1 MCGLQKL
8 QCEFS
13 YAGCG
18 AEFIRDHQKEHMEQN
33 TQKHLALVAAAT
45 LKISQRFD
53 QKLQEKDVQIRVLAT
68 KLSEQQRQVERQTK
82 LINLQDQQIK
92 ELKRH
97 LEYTKV
103 KLLPLTNQL
112 RSSPDVCRF
121 SPPYHTTITRNPK
134 VDYSLS
140 PPLHT
145 HPGGYTFR
153 LLVWSNGALGGRGTH
168 VSEAVCP
175 YNGDNDGSLA
185 FPARFIITLELLNQH
200 RDQDHHRRDIRCVVT
215 RQSIENTSAA
225 GANWEFFSQARLKWN
240 ERNQTQYL
248 KKNCLKFKISKIVA
262 L

>member
-1 MCGLQKL
+1 M
-8 QCEFS
+8 
-13 YAGCG
+13 
-18 AEFIRDHQKEHMEQN
+18 
-33 TQKHLALVAAAT
+33 
-45 LKISQRFD
+45 
-53 QKLQEKDVQIRVLAT
+53 LAT

-97 LEYTKV
+97 LEHTKV

-153 LLVWSNGALGGRGTH
+153 LLVWPNGALGGCGTH
-168 VSEAVCP
+168 VSVAVCP
-175 YNGDNDGSLA
+175 YNGDNDGSLV
-185 FPARFIITLELLNQH
+185 FPATFTITLELLNQH
-200 RDQDHHRRDIRCVVT
+200 RDQDHHRRDIQCEVDKEKT
-215 RQSIENTSAA
+215 ENNYCS
-225 GANWEFFSQARLKWN
+225 W
-240 ERNQTQYL
+240 
-248 KKNCLKFKISKIVA
+248 C
-262 L
+262 